1 MASTRST
8 PIRNF
13 KAVLEEGFVELS
25 FDVRKEFGR
34 ARPPVKVTINGH
46 SYRSTVSV
54 YGGKYFIP
62 VRKSNQD
69 AAAVKPG
76 DICKVAIAPDTE
88 IRDVHPPHDLEAAL
102 AKNPAARARWD
113 KLSFTHKKEHAQALL
128 EAKKPETRAR
138 RLHKTLE
145 MLAKA
150 ASH

>member
-1 MASTRST
+1 MPTK
-8 PIRNF
+8 NF
-13 KAVLEEGFVELS
+13 KAVLEKGFVELP

-34 ARPPVKVTINGH
+34 ARPPVRVTINGYT
-46 SYRSTVSV
+46 YRSTVSV

-76 DICKVAIAPDTE
+76 DICKVTVASDT
-88 IRDVHPPHDLEAAL
+88 EAAL
-102 AKNPAARARWD
+102 SKNPSAKARWE

-128 EAKKPETRAR
+128 DAKKPETRAS

-145 MLAKA
+145 MLTRP
-150 ASH
+150 ASN